1 LEEGQIMPKSKKI
14 DSNTSRLDAVTGGS
28 EFEIMLKGVYGRV
41 RHPAQ
46 DQNRNR
52 NQISGKGKTQ
62 TRTRARTIR
71 NTTTDVADPNSG
83 NNITIMRLTDEE
95 RTKLE
100 KTMLF
105 CFSSLFKF
113 DPALVGGEKFTSTA
127 QMRATPP
134 PAVLELGRDP
144 LPELILDVN
153 VLPDTPLVYGR
164 TSSIWGEVHPYLEVP
179 VNLHYAWKLLNYE
192 EIFVLTMH
200 YGLKRPM
207 TDIAQGLGFNGT
219 TRLVNTILNNALLK
233 LAPALL
239 DLPIPIT
246 VVDTTIEGL
255 EGGR

>member
-1 LEEGQIMPKSKKI
+1 MPKSKKI

-41 RHPAQ
+41 RHPDQ
-46 DQNRNR
+46 DQNRH
-52 NQISGKGKTQ
+52 QTLGKRKAQTQ

-71 NTTTDVADPNSG
+71 NTTTDVADNNG
-83 NNITIMRLTDEE
+83 NITIMRLTDEE
-95 RTKLE
+95 RDKLE

-134 PAVLELGRDP
+134 PATLEFGRDP
-144 LPELILDVN
+144 LPQLALDVN

-164 TSSIWGEVHPYLEVP
+164 TTSSIWGEVHPYLEVP
-179 VNLHYAWKLLNYE
+179 INLHYAWKQLTYE
-192 EIFVLTMH
+192 EIFAVTMH
-200 YGLKRPM
+200 YGLKRSL
-207 TDIAQGLGFNGT
+207 TEIAQGLGFNGT
-219 TRLVNTILNNALLK
+219 TRLVNTILGNALVK

-239 DLPIPIT
+239 DLPLPIT
-246 VVDTTIEGL
+246 VVPMTDEG
-255 EGGR
+255 